1 MIGPIETFQ
10 TEAREHL
17 EALESALLDLEED
30 GDNFELI
37 NRAFRAMHTIKGGA
51 GMFGFIQ
58 LTEFTHHVE
67 NLLDKIRT
75 GELKINSDIIGLLL
89 DIGDFTGTL
98 LDDPNFTDEQHAKAE
113 QFIDRITA
121 LSHVDSPAVI
131 SEETVQDTAE
141 IAPEIATEVV
151 AENTPLPKLKLMVFR
166 VNFAPDINSFRA
178 GLDVFPILNELHQCG
193 ELFVTTVDEP
203 IPHIA
208 DYDPESAY
216 LRFEC
221 VLVTLKNRQFIDD
234 IFMFVCDDWAITI
247 EPIDIEGF
255 NAKEGSLR
263 DFLHAQGHI
272 SAQQANI
279 IERDVSPASLIE
291 SSETEPSEIEPSE
304 IASSDIQESA
314 TEPSDAASFEADVAD
329 AESLETEVL
338 EAAAQEISEIPIEP
352 KTSSSPVLE
361 LPDAKVPA
369 SVTPNLV
376 KRSETESTAKKPES
390 SASHD
395 ASKATIRVA
404 AEKLDSL
411 MNLVGELVIVQA
423 RLNQFA
429 TQSENEEVLA
439 IAEELDLL
447 TNQMRD
453 ETFGIR
459 LVPIGTTFGR
469 FRRLVRD
476 LSVDLHKQITL
487 ETEGEETELDKMVI
501 DKLSDPLIHIIRNSI
516 DHGIESP
523 EERLAANKPA
533 NGTIRLKAEHAE
545 SHVLI
550 TITDDGKGLN
560 GSKIREKALDKGL
573 INANDDLSE
582 EQLHQ
587 LIFEPGFS
595 TAAVISDISG
605 RGVGM
610 DVVRRSIQELGGKVL
625 LKSTQGKGTQIKI
638 SLPMTL
644 AIIEGLLVQVGE
656 EHFVLPLNSVEECI
670 ELPVNV
676 ASGKKRIIEVRGQQI
691 PYIALREHFSV
702 QGEKPRI
709 EQVVVLHNEEE
720 RFGFCV
726 DEVVGQYQTVI
737 KRLGRFY
744 EGIVGFSGATIMG
757 DGNVAIVLD
766 PQSIIES
773 TAM

>member
-67 NLLDKIRT
+67 NLLDKIRN

-89 DIGDFTGTL
+89 DIGDFTGNL
-98 LDDPNFTDEQHAKAE
+98 LDDPHFTDEQHD
-113 QFIDRITA
+113 QSTVFIEKISALNQEEEIT
-121 LSHVDSPAVI
+121 PEVI
-131 SEETVQDTAE
+131 E
-141 IAPEIATEVV
+141 PV
-151 AENTPLPKLKLMVFR
+151 AEELLPQPKLKLTVFR
-166 VNFAPDINSFRA
+166 VNFAPDVNSFRA

-203 IPHIA
+203 IPRIA

-255 NAKEGSLR
+255 NAKEGALR

-279 IERDVSPASLIE
+279 VERDVSPSSFIE
-291 SSETEPSEIEPSE
+291 SAQVEPSEME
-304 IASSDIQESA
+304 A
-314 TEPSDAASFEADVAD
+314 FEADVAD
-329 AESLETEVL
+329 AESLETEVV
-338 EAAAQEISEIPIEP
+338 EAVAPEISEGHGEP
-352 KTSSSPVLE
+352 EVSPSTE
-361 LPDAKVPA
+361 LALLDVNAPA
-369 SVTPNLV
+369 PVAPSVV
-376 KRSETESTAKKPES
+376 KRREPEPAAKKAETT
-390 SASHD
+390 AAHD
-395 ASKATIRVA
+395 NSKATIRVA

-429 TQSENEEVLA
+429 TLSENEDILA
-439 IAEELDLL
+439 ISEELDLL

-487 ETEGEETELDKMVI
+487 ETEGEETELDKLVI

-560 GSKIREKALDKGL
+560 SSKIRDKAISKGM
-573 INANDDLSE
+573 ISANDDLSE

-638 SLPMTL
+638 TLPMTL
-644 AIIEGLLVQVGE
+644 AIIEGLLVLVGD

-670 ELPVNV
+670 ELPPNFP
-676 ASGKKRIIEVRGQQI
+676 AGKKRIIEVRGQQI
-691 PYIALREHFSV
+691 PFIALREYFSV
-702 QGEKPRI
+702 KGDRPSI
-709 EQVVVLHNEEE
+709 EQVVVLHSEQE

>member
-67 NLLDKIRT
+67 NLLDKIRN
-75 GELKINSDIIGLLL
+75 GELTINSDIIGLLL
-89 DIGDFTGTL
+89 DIGDFTGPL
-98 LDDPNFTDEQHAKAE
+98 LDDPHFTDEQHDKGAL
-113 QFIDRITA
+113 FIARIRA
-121 LSHVDSPAVI
+121 ISHVESPETI
-131 SEETVQDTAE
+131 TEETVQEEAN
-141 IAPEIATEVV
+141 IASEMAPEVV

-166 VNFAPDINSFRA
+166 VNFAPDVNSFRA

-279 IERDVSPASLIE
+279 VERDVSQLPVIE
-291 SSETEPSEIEPSE
+291 SAQAEPSEIEPSE
-304 IASSDIQESA
+304 IEASA
-314 TEPSDAASFEADVAD
+314 TEPCETELFEADVAE
-329 AESLETEVL
+329 AESFGTKVLETAAPETSEV
-338 EAAAQEISEIPIEP
+338 PIEP
-352 KTSSSPVLE
+352 ETSPSTALA
-361 LPDAKVPA
+361 LPDAKVLAPA
-369 SVTPNLV
+369 ANST
-376 KRSETESTAKKPES
+376 KRSDPEPAAKKSES
-390 SASHD
+390 SGSHD

-429 TQSENEEVLA
+429 TQSENEEIFA

-656 EHFVLPLNSVEECI
+656 EHFVLPLNTVEECI
-670 ELPVNV
+670 ELPANM
-676 ASGKKRIIEVRGQQI
+676 ASGKNRIIEVRGQQI

>member
-67 NLLDKIRT
+67 NLLDKIRN
-75 GELKINSDIIGLLL
+75 GELTINSDIIGLLL

-98 LDDPNFTDEQHAKAE
+98 LDDPHFTDEQHDKGAL
-113 QFIDRITA
+113 FIARISA
-121 LSHVDSPAVI
+121 ISHVESPETMT
-131 SEETVQDTAE
+131 EETAQEEAD
-141 IAPEIATEVV
+141 IASEMAPEVV

-166 VNFAPDINSFRA
+166 VNFAPDVNSFRA

-279 IERDVSPASLIE
+279 VERDVSPSSLIE
-291 SSETEPSEIEPSE
+291 SSETEPSEIVP
-304 IASSDIQESA
+304 SDIQESA

-369 SVTPNLV
+369 SATPNLV

-560 GSKIREKALDKGL
+560 GSKIRQKALDKGL

-656 EHFVLPLNSVEECI
+656 EHFVLPLNTVEECI
-670 ELPVNV
+670 ELPANM
-676 ASGKKRIIEVRGQQI
+676 ASGKNRIIEVRGQQI

>member
-17 EALESALLDLEED
+17 EALESALLDLEEG

-37 NRAFRAMHTIKGGA
+37 NQAFRAIHTIKGGA

-67 NLLDKIRT
+67 NLLDNIRN
-75 GELKINSDIIGLLL
+75 GEININSDIIGVLL
-89 DIGDFTGTL
+89 DVGDFTAEL
-98 LDDPNFTDEQHAKAE
+98 LDDPNFTAE
-113 QFIDRITA
+113 QQSQSAQFIERIKLFNTLESSSPVVPSTSEVESGDNGDEEPELQEVQSPKPT
-121 LSHVDSPAVI
+121 LSVFKIDFSPDVH
-131 SEETVQDTAE
+131 
-141 IAPEIATEVV
+141 
-151 AENTPLPKLKLMVFR
+151 
-166 VNFAPDINSFRA
+166 SFRA

-193 ELFVTTVDEP
+193 ELFVKTRDDQLPSMAEYEP
-203 IPHIA
+203 
-208 DYDPESAY
+208 ENSY
-216 LRFEC
+216 LTFEC
-221 VLVTLKNRQFIDD
+221 VLVTLKNRQFVDD
-234 IFMFVCDDWAITI
+234 VFMFVCDDWN
-247 EPIDIEGF
+247 IDIESIDIGSF
-255 NAKEGSLR
+255 DASYGSLR
-263 DFLHAQGHI
+263 DFLHQQGHI

-279 IERDVSPASLIE
+279 TEVEQTDIAESVSVDIE
-291 SSETEPSEIEPSE
+291 SN
-304 IASSDIQESA
+304 QESK
-314 TEPSDAASFEADVAD
+314 TEIDQPIPL
-329 AESLETEVL
+329 LEL
-338 EAAAQEISEIPIEP
+338 
-352 KTSSSPVLE
+352 KTSEPEVVEPGAHPVE
-361 LPDAKVPA
+361 KANDTF
-369 SVTPNLV
+369 TPRKN
-376 KRSETESTAKKPES
+376 ESNVAN
-390 SASHD
+390 D

-429 TQSENEEVLA
+429 TQSENEEILT

-476 LSVDLHKQITL
+476 LSVDLKKQITL

-501 DKLSDPLIHIIRNSI
+501 DKLSDPLIHIIRNAI
-516 DHGIESP
+516 DHGVESP
-523 EERLAANKPA
+523 EERLEAHKPTH
-533 NGTIRLKAEHAE
+533 GTIKLKAEHAE

-550 TITDDGKGLN
+550 TISDDGKGLN
-560 GSKIREKALDKGL
+560 GSKIRDKAIAKGL
-573 INANDDLSE
+573 IGANDDLSE
-582 EQLHQ
+582 DQLHQ

-610 DVVRRSIQELGGKVL
+610 DVVKRSIQELGGKVL

-644 AIIEGLLVQVGE
+644 AIIEGLLVAVGE

-670 ELPVNV
+670 ELPVDLPG
-676 ASGKKRIIEVRGQQI
+676 GKRRIIEVRGQQI
-691 PYIALREHFSV
+691 PFIALREHFSV